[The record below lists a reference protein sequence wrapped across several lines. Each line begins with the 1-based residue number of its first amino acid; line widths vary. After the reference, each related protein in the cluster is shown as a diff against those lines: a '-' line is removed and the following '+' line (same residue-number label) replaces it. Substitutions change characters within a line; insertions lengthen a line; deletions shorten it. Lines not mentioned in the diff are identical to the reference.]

1 MTNKPGSSPQ
11 EFQPSET
18 IKETT
23 VALCQNSVKFPHRR
37 LGWFT
42 ECLQVEMPFLL
53 ISNIIRCEHWK
64 RRKEKRKKPYYRLKY
79 FSMMYTV

>member
-1 MTNKPGSSPQ
+1 MINKPGSSPQ

-23 VALCQNSVKFPHRR
+23 VALCQYGVKFPHHR
-37 LGWFT
+37 LGGFT

-64 RRKEKRKKPYYRLKY
+64 RRRSKQNP
-79 FSMMYTV
+79 TTD

>member
-23 VALCQNSVKFPHRR
+23 VALCQNGVKFPHRC
-37 LGWFT
+37 LG
-42 ECLQVEMPFLL
+42 
-53 ISNIIRCEHWK
+53 
-64 RRKEKRKKPYYRLKY
+64 
-79 FSMMYTV
+79 

>member
-23 VALCQNSVKFPHRR
+23 VALCQNGVKFPHRR
-37 LGWFT
+37 LG
-42 ECLQVEMPFLL
+42 
-53 ISNIIRCEHWK
+53 
-64 RRKEKRKKPYYRLKY
+64 
-79 FSMMYTV
+79 